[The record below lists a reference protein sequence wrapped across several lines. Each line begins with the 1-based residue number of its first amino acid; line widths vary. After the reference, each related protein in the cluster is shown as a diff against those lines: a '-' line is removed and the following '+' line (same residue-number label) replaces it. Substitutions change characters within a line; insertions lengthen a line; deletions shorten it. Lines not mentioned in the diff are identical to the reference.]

1 MTRNR
6 FNQAKNQSGNSLLG
20 LTSTNNLT
28 LSKAR
33 GLFLEDNDN
42 IDMKD
47 TYKITNVHP
56 PLDEKDVVNKEYCDN
71 SLLSSSNKIEI
82 LSRNITELRKGDFD
96 KVTTKT
102 LQLNETQVNENLIK
116 EFIKSANEVTNVVNF
131 CNKVA
136 ADTISKYN
144 QLKQEIDN
152 NKFNQNVT
160 NIHLDD
166 MFTNGLRE
174 MKEYNKSLRGVI
186 VIYIISIL
194 LRSKLLDNK
203 EKDRLEMHYGFK
215 QEDITKEIESF
226 SLMKMTNLRSSFT
239 DPTAPIESLLYP
251 DLSSV
256 SERLMREAAAVNE
269 QQINE
274 KIQANNKFNNN
285 INIIKDIRN
294 YYETET
300 NNYKKKL
307 SRYKNYIN
315 VAEITEILLSSIATT
330 ATTTS
335 VALTGIGL
343 PCSIPTA
350 FATATVCGSLSK
362 TINTKIRN
370 KIIKYSQMYI
380 LAKQLSDKFN
390 KLYTKSMND
399 NKIDNDEY
407 NELVKVYEDYKKNK
421 KNKLSVFLN

>member
-1 MTRNR
+1 
-6 FNQAKNQSGNSLLG
+6 
-20 LTSTNNLT
+20 
-28 LSKAR
+28 
-33 GLFLEDNDN
+33 
-42 IDMKD
+42 
-47 TYKITNVHP
+47 
-56 PLDEKDVVNKEYCDN
+56 
-71 SLLSSSNKIEI
+71 
-82 LSRNITELRKGDFD
+82 
-96 KVTTKT
+96 
-102 LQLNETQVNENLIK
+102 
-116 EFIKSANEVTNVVNF
+116 
-131 CNKVA
+131 
-136 ADTISKYN
+136 
-144 QLKQEIDN
+144 
-152 NKFNQNVT
+152 
-160 NIHLDD
+160 
-166 MFTNGLRE
+166 
-174 MKEYNKSLRGVI
+174 
-186 VIYIISIL
+186 
-194 LRSKLLDNK
+194 
-203 EKDRLEMHYGFK
+203 
-215 QEDITKEIESF
+215 
-226 SLMKMTNLRSSFT
+226 MKMSQ
-239 DPTAPIESLLYP
+239 PTAPSESLLYP

-300 NNYKKKL
+300 NNYDKKL

-343 PCSIPTA
+343 PYSIPTA

-370 KIIKYSQMYI
+370 KIIKFSQMYI
-380 LAKQLSDKFN
+380 LAKQFSDKFN

>member
-1 MTRNR
+1 
-6 FNQAKNQSGNSLLG
+6 
-20 LTSTNNLT
+20 
-28 LSKAR
+28 
-33 GLFLEDNDN
+33 
-42 IDMKD
+42 
-47 TYKITNVHP
+47 
-56 PLDEKDVVNKEYCDN
+56 
-71 SLLSSSNKIEI
+71 
-82 LSRNITELRKGDFD
+82 
-96 KVTTKT
+96 
-102 LQLNETQVNENLIK
+102 
-116 EFIKSANEVTNVVNF
+116 
-131 CNKVA
+131 
-136 ADTISKYN
+136 
-144 QLKQEIDN
+144 
-152 NKFNQNVT
+152 
-160 NIHLDD
+160 
-166 MFTNGLRE
+166 
-174 MKEYNKSLRGVI
+174 
-186 VIYIISIL
+186 
-194 LRSKLLDNK
+194 
-203 EKDRLEMHYGFK
+203 
-215 QEDITKEIESF
+215 
-226 SLMKMTNLRSSFT
+226 MKMTNLRSSFT
-239 DPTAPIESLLYP
+239 DPTAPSESLLYP

-300 NNYKKKL
+300 NNYNKKL
-307 SRYKNYIN
+307 SRYKSYIN

-330 ATTTS
+330 ATTS

-343 PCSIPTA
+343 PYSIPTA

-380 LAKQLSDKFN
+380 LAKQFSDKFN

>member
-1 MTRNR
+1 
-6 FNQAKNQSGNSLLG
+6 
-20 LTSTNNLT
+20 
-28 LSKAR
+28 
-33 GLFLEDNDN
+33 
-42 IDMKD
+42 
-47 TYKITNVHP
+47 
-56 PLDEKDVVNKEYCDN
+56 
-71 SLLSSSNKIEI
+71 
-82 LSRNITELRKGDFD
+82 
-96 KVTTKT
+96 
-102 LQLNETQVNENLIK
+102 
-116 EFIKSANEVTNVVNF
+116 
-131 CNKVA
+131 
-136 ADTISKYN
+136 
-144 QLKQEIDN
+144 
-152 NKFNQNVT
+152 
-160 NIHLDD
+160 
-166 MFTNGLRE
+166 
-174 MKEYNKSLRGVI
+174 
-186 VIYIISIL
+186 
-194 LRSKLLDNK
+194 
-203 EKDRLEMHYGFK
+203 
-215 QEDITKEIESF
+215 
-226 SLMKMTNLRSSFT
+226 MKMSQ
-239 DPTAPIESLLYP
+239 PTAPSESLLYP

-300 NNYKKKL
+300 NNYDQKL

-343 PCSIPTA
+343 PYSIPSA

-380 LAKQLSDKFN
+380 LAKQFSDKFN